1 MSDNELLLALSEMM
15 DNKLKPLD
23 EKISKIEADMNHGL
37 NKVSVILENE
47 IRPDIKLLAENY
59 LPAAKRYEKAL
70 LETENMKADIELLKK
85 VVTEHSEKLQKIS

>member
-15 DNKLKPLD
+15 DNKLKPLN
-23 EKISKIEADMNHGL
+23 EKISKIEADMNQGF

-59 LPAAKRYEKAL
+59 LPAAKRYEKAI
-70 LETENMKADIELLKK
+70 LETDIKMILN
-85 VVTEHSEKLQKIS
+85 